1 MSNKST
7 VQFVINV
14 TGNAQQAINAISQ
27 TAVTATSKVNN
38 FSETMAKIRDAGLAV
53 QAVSGAF
60 GRLSSVI
67 SGCVEANNQEQEA
80 SAKLAKVMRNTMGAT
95 DDQIARIKEL
105 ASAQQA
111 LGVIGDETQVAGA
124 QELGTYLSKAES
136 LERLMPIMN
145 DMLAQQYGLNATQ
158 EQAVNIGS
166 LLGKVMDGQVNAL
179 SRYGYK
185 FDEAQEKI
193 LKYGTEEERVATLA
207 EVIGQSVGGMNEAL
221 AETPEGRIRQ
231 TANSAGDLQE
241 RIGALVTEVK
251 ARLVPV
257 VDGAISLANKA
268 IDYFERHRV
277 MLGALA
283 AAIAAVVLAVKGWV
297 IVQGILNVV
306 MAMNPIVLII
316 AAIIAL
322 IAAIVW
328 VISCTE
334 GWSETW
340 HNTMEYLKLTFSQL
354 GSWLRLKWLE
364 ISDFLLSGFEVIEK
378 GWRRLQSLWDKN
390 SAADGLERI
399 RESRDRRAAEIA
411 SAKDKVGELAEER
424 RGIEVWQVKW
434 KGKEKT
440 SAPKISDLLKP
451 SSMQTIMESVNSTSG
466 NGNGSG
472 DLGGQL
478 GKSTSAI
485 ATGGTRSTEINITL
499 GNMIESVVFNGGF
512 DENRDDLERK
522 LAESM
527 YRILGMAEASAG

>member
-158 EQAVNIGS
+158 EQAVNVGS

-354 GSWLRLKWLE
+354 GSWIRLKWLE

-499 GNMIESVVFNGGF
+499 GNMIESVVFNGF
-512 DENRDDLERK
+512 FEENRDDLERK

>member
-1 MSNKST
+1 MSNNST

-257 VDGAISLANKA
+257 VDGAIALANKA

-364 ISDFLLSGFEVIEK
+364 ISDFLLSGFETIEK
-378 GWRRLQSLWDKN
+378 GWYRLQSLWDKN

-411 SAKDKVGELAEER
+411 SAKDKVGELAEAR

-451 SSMQTIMESVNSTSG
+451 SSMQTIMESVNSASG

-512 DENRDDLERK
+512 EENRDDLERK

>member
-499 GNMIESVVFNGGF
+499 GNMIESVVFNGF
-512 DENRDDLERK
+512 FEENRDDLERK